1 MIKKRQKIR
10 SGVGAEEDDSF
21 ARFFPWIII
30 CTISRT
36 QNLQLHKRKTDDI
49 IKFETIGLFDVIIGE
64 NNVGKS
70 SENHL

>member
-1 MIKKRQKIR
+1 M
-10 SGVGAEEDDSF
+10 
-21 ARFFPWIII
+21 
-30 CTISRT
+30 
-36 QNLQLHKRKTDDI
+36 QLHKRKTDDI

>member
-1 MIKKRQKIR
+1 MQKLIPPHKRTMELTFEI
-10 SGVGAEEDDSF
+10 F
-21 ARFFPWIII
+21 
-30 CTISRT
+30 TISRS
-36 QNLQLHKRKTDDI
+36 QKMQLHKRKTDDI